1 MPIDSSLFLDVSD
14 ALGMGNPAIVE
25 KDYYVVA
32 LLKLLSELSSNTH
45 SLVFSGGTALAK
57 SGIKTHRMSEDVD
70 IKIIPKDQS
79 REISKTQKRKA
90 RKALHLQ
97 TLEIIHSNDLFTIE
111 SNPII
116 FDEYRYQQFDIRY
129 PQAHSIVPCLRPFI
143 KLELIE
149 TSLYDEVN
157 QREIS
162 SLTNEVMQ
170 KAAEVE
176 TMDFTSIIS
185 TQAEKLISMLR
196 RTASFTRYNERDDD
210 PALIRHI
217 YDTYYIQQANL
228 ADIEAVVPLVTKV
241 ITEDVARYGNQHKEF
256 VENSIGELMYGL
268 QILEENKIYE
278 ERFNQYV
285 VPMVYG
291 HIIVTWQDAFSV
303 FKLFSE
309 QVLSRV
315 CARKVGRKVGH
326 PTIA

>member
-32 LLKLLSELSSNTH
+32 LLKLLSELSSDTH

-70 IKIIPKDQS
+70 IKIIPKDLLA
-79 REISKTQKRKA
+79 EVSKTQKRKA
-90 RKALHLQ
+90 RRELHHQVLD
-97 TLEIIHSNDLFTIE
+97 IIHSNDVFTIE
-111 SNPII
+111 SKPII

-129 PQAHSIVPCLRPFI
+129 PQAHSITPCLRPFI

-149 TSLYDEVN
+149 TLLYDEVN

-162 SLTNEVMQ
+162 SLTNEVM
-170 KAAEVE
+170 KEAAEVE

-185 TQAEKLISMLR
+185 TQAEKLVSMLR
-196 RTASFTRYNERDDD
+196 RTASFTRDNKRDDD

-217 YDTYYIQQANL
+217 YDTYYIQQTNH
-228 ADIEAVVPLVTKV
+228 ADIEIVVPLVAKV
-241 ITEDVARYGNQHKEF
+241 IAEDVARYGNQHKEF
-256 VENSIGELMYGL
+256 VENPIAELMYGL
-268 QILEENKIYE
+268 QVLEENKLYE

-291 HIIVTWQDAFSV
+291 DIIVTWQDAFSV
-303 FKLFSE
+303 FKLFAE
-309 QVLSRV
+309 QVLSEIS
-315 CARKVGRKVGH
+315 KNNN
-326 PTIA
+326 

>member
-14 ALGMGNPAIVE
+14 TLGMGNPAIVE

-32 LLKLLSELSSNTH
+32 LLKLLSELPSDTH

-70 IKIIPKDQS
+70 IKIIPKDLLA
-79 REISKTQKRKA
+79 EVSKTQKRKA
-90 RKALHLQ
+90 RRELHHQ
-97 TLEIIHSNDLFTIE
+97 VFDIIHSNNLFTIE
-111 SNPII
+111 SKPVI

-149 TSLYDEVN
+149 TLLYDEIN
-157 QREIS
+157 QRKIS

-170 KAAEVE
+170 EAPEVE

-185 TQAEKLISMLR
+185 TQAEKLVSMLR
-196 RTASFTRYNERDDD
+196 RTASFTRDDQRDDD

-217 YDTYYIQQANL
+217 YDTYYIQQANH
-228 ADIEAVVPLVTKV
+228 ADIKIVSLVTKV
-241 ITEDVARYGNQHKEF
+241 IAEDIARYGNQHEEF
-256 VENSIGELMYGL
+256 VQNPIAELMYGL
-268 QILEENKIYE
+268 KILEENKLYE

-291 HIIVTWQDAFSV
+291 DIIVTWQDAFGV
-303 FKLFSE
+303 FKLFAE
-309 QVLSRV
+309 KVLNKIS
-315 CARKVGRKVGH
+315 KNNK
-326 PTIA
+326 

>member
-1 MPIDSSLFLDVSD
+1 MPIDSSLFLDVSH

-32 LLKLLSELSSNTH
+32 LLKLLSELSSDTH

-70 IKIIPKDQS
+70 IKIIPKGLLA
-79 REISKTQKRKA
+79 EVSKTQKKKVR
-90 RKALHLQ
+90 RELHHQ
-97 TLEIIHSNDLFTIE
+97 VFDIIHSNDLFTIE
-111 SNPII
+111 SKPVI

-129 PQAHSIVPCLRPFI
+129 PQAHSIAPCLRPFI

-149 TSLYDEVN
+149 TLLYDGIN

-170 KAAEVE
+170 EAPEVE

-196 RTASFTRYNERDDD
+196 RTASFTRDNQRDDD

-217 YDTYYIQQANL
+217 YDTYFIQQANH
-228 ADIEAVVPLVTKV
+228 ADIEIVVPLVTKV
-241 ITEDVARYGNQHKEF
+241 IAEDVARYGNQHIEF
-256 VENSIGELMYGL
+256 VQNPIAELMYGL
-268 QILEENKIYE
+268 KTLEENKLYE
-278 ERFNQYV
+278 ERFKQYV

-291 HIIVTWQDAFSV
+291 DIIVTWQNAFSV
-303 FKLFSE
+303 FKLFTE
-309 QVLSRV
+309 QVLSEIS
-315 CARKVGRKVGH
+315 KNNN
-326 PTIA
+326 

>member
-14 ALGMGNPAIVE
+14 VLGLGNPAIVE

-32 LLKLLSELSSNTH
+32 LLKLLSELSSDTH

-70 IKIIPKDQS
+70 IKIIPKNLLA
-79 REISKTQKRKA
+79 EVSKTQKRKA
-90 RKALHLQ
+90 RRELHHQVLD
-97 TLEIIHSNDLFTIE
+97 TIHSKDVFTIE
-111 SNPII
+111 SKPII

-149 TSLYDEVN
+149 TLLYDEVN

-170 KAAEVE
+170 EAPEVK

-185 TQAEKLISMLR
+185 TQAEKLVSMLR
-196 RTASFTRYNERDDD
+196 RTASFTRDSQRDDD

-217 YDTYYIQQANL
+217 YDTYYIQQANH
-228 ADIEAVVPLVTKV
+228 ADIEIVVPLVAKV
-241 ITEDVARYGNQHKEF
+241 IAEDVARYGNQHEEF
-256 VENSIGELMYGL
+256 VENPVGELMFGL
-268 QILEENKIYE
+268 QMLEENKIYE

-291 HIIVTWQDAFSV
+291 DIIVTWQDAFSV
-303 FKLFSE
+303 FKLFVK
-309 QVLSRV
+309 QVLNEIN
-315 CARKVGRKVGH
+315 KNNN
-326 PTIA
+326 

>member
-14 ALGMGNPAIVE
+14 ALGLGNPAIVE

-32 LLKLLSELSSNTH
+32 LLKLLSELSSDTH

-70 IKIIPKDQS
+70 IKIIPKNLLA
-79 REISKTQKRKA
+79 EVSKTQKRKA
-90 RKALHLQ
+90 RRELHHQVLD
-97 TLEIIHSNDLFTIE
+97 TIHSNDVFTIE
-111 SNPII
+111 SKPII

-149 TSLYDEVN
+149 TLLYDEVN

-170 KAAEVE
+170 EAPEVE

-185 TQAEKLISMLR
+185 TQAEKLVSMLR
-196 RTASFTRYNERDDD
+196 RTASFTRDSQRDDD

-217 YDTYYIQQANL
+217 YDTYYIQQANH
-228 ADIEAVVPLVTKV
+228 ADIEIVVPLVAKV
-241 ITEDVARYGNQHKEF
+241 IAEDVTRYGNQHEEF
-256 VENSIGELMYGL
+256 VENPVGELMFGL
-268 QILEENKIYE
+268 QMLKENKIYE
-278 ERFNQYV
+278 ERFNKYV

-291 HIIVTWQDAFSV
+291 DIIVTWQDAFSV
-303 FKLFSE
+303 FKLFVK
-309 QVLSRV
+309 QVLNEINKNNS
-315 CARKVGRKVGH
+315 
-326 PTIA
+326 

>member
-1 MPIDSSLFLDVSD
+1 MPIDNSLFLDVSD
-14 ALGMGNPAIVE
+14 TLGMGNPAIVE

-32 LLKLLSELSSNTH
+32 LLNVLSELSSDTH

-70 IKIIPKDQS
+70 IKIIPKDLLA
-79 REISKTQKRKA
+79 EVSKTQKRKA
-90 RKALHLQ
+90 RRELHHQ
-97 TLEIIHSNDLFTIE
+97 VFDIIHSNDFFTIE
-111 SNPII
+111 SKPII

-149 TSLYDEVN
+149 TLLYDEIN

-170 KAAEVE
+170 EAPEVK

-196 RTASFTRYNERDDD
+196 RTASFTRDNQRDDD

-217 YDTYYIQQANL
+217 YDIYYIQQANH
-228 ADIEAVVPLVTKV
+228 ADIEIVVPLVTKV
-241 ITEDVARYGNQHKEF
+241 IAEDVARYGNQHEEF
-256 VENSIGELMYGL
+256 VQNPIAELMYGL
-268 QILEENKIYE
+268 KVLEENKLYE

-291 HIIVTWQDAFSV
+291 DIIVTWQNAFSV
-303 FKLFSE
+303 FKLFTE
-309 QVLSRV
+309 QVLSEISKNNNQIIGFVIR
-315 CARKVGRKVGH
+315 
-326 PTIA
+326 

>member
-14 ALGMGNPAIVE
+14 VLGLGNPAIVE

-32 LLKLLSELSSNTH
+32 LLKLLSELSSDTH

-70 IKIIPKDQS
+70 IKIIPKNLLADV
-79 REISKTQKRKA
+79 SKTQKRKA
-90 RKALHLQ
+90 RRELHHQVLD
-97 TLEIIHSNDLFTIE
+97 TIHSKDVFTIE
-111 SNPII
+111 SKPII

-149 TSLYDEVN
+149 TLLYDEVN

-170 KAAEVE
+170 EAPEVK

-185 TQAEKLISMLR
+185 TQAEKLVSMLR
-196 RTASFTRYNERDDD
+196 RTASFTRDSQRDDD

-217 YDTYYIQQANL
+217 YDTYYIQQANH
-228 ADIEAVVPLVTKV
+228 ADIEIVVPLVAKV
-241 ITEDVARYGNQHKEF
+241 IAEDVARYGNQHEEF
-256 VENSIGELMYGL
+256 VENPVGELMFGL
-268 QILEENKIYE
+268 QMLEENKIYE

-291 HIIVTWQDAFSV
+291 DIIVTWQDAFSV
-303 FKLFSE
+303 FKLFVK
-309 QVLSRV
+309 QVLNEIN
-315 CARKVGRKVGH
+315 KNNN
-326 PTIA
+326 

>member
-1 MPIDSSLFLDVSD
+1 MPIDNSLFLDVSD
-14 ALGMGNPAIVE
+14 TLGMGNPAIVE

-32 LLKLLSELSSNTH
+32 LLKVLSELSSNTH

-70 IKIIPKDQS
+70 IKIIPKDLLA
-79 REISKTQKRKA
+79 EVSKTQKRKA
-90 RKALHLQ
+90 RRELHHQ
-97 TLEIIHSNDLFTIE
+97 VFDIIHSNDLFAIE
-111 SNPII
+111 SKPII

-149 TSLYDEVN
+149 TLLYDEIN

-170 KAAEVE
+170 EAPEVE

-196 RTASFTRYNERDDD
+196 RTASLTRDNQRDDD

-217 YDTYYIQQANL
+217 YDTYYIQQANH
-228 ADIEAVVPLVTKV
+228 ADIEIVVPLVTKV
-241 ITEDVARYGNQHKEF
+241 IAEDVARYGNQHEEF
-256 VENSIGELMYGL
+256 VQNPIAELMYGL
-268 QILEENKIYE
+268 KVLEENKLYE

-285 VPMVYG
+285 IPMVYG
-291 HIIVTWQDAFSV
+291 DIIVTAYSHA
-303 FKLFSE
+303 
-309 QVLSRV
+309 SRS
-315 CARKVGRKVGH
+315 
-326 PTIA
+326 PNTL

>member
-14 ALGMGNPAIVE
+14 TLGMGNPAIVE

-32 LLKLLSELSSNTH
+32 LLKLLSELPSDTH

-70 IKIIPKDQS
+70 IKIIPKDLLA
-79 REISKTQKRKA
+79 EVSKTQKRKA
-90 RKALHLQ
+90 RRELHHQ
-97 TLEIIHSNDLFTIE
+97 VFDIIHSNDLFTIE
-111 SNPII
+111 SKPVI

-149 TSLYDEVN
+149 TLLYDEIN
-157 QREIS
+157 QRKIS
-162 SLTNEVMQ
+162 SLTNKVMQ
-170 KAAEVE
+170 EAPEVE

-185 TQAEKLISMLR
+185 TQAEKLVSMLR
-196 RTASFTRYNERDDD
+196 RTASFTRDDQRDDD

-217 YDTYYIQQANL
+217 YDTYYIQQANH
-228 ADIEAVVPLVTKV
+228 ADIKIVSLVTKV
-241 ITEDVARYGNQHKEF
+241 IAEDIARYGNQHEEF
-256 VENSIGELMYGL
+256 VQNPIAELMYGL
-268 QILEENKIYE
+268 KILEENKLYE

-291 HIIVTWQDAFSV
+291 DIIVTWQDAFGV
-303 FKLFSE
+303 FKLFAE
-309 QVLSRV
+309 KVLNKIS
-315 CARKVGRKVGH
+315 KNNK
-326 PTIA
+326 

>member
-1 MPIDSSLFLDVSD
+1 MPIDSSLFLDVSH

-32 LLKLLSELSSNTH
+32 LLKLLSELSSDTH

-57 SGIKTHRMSEDVD
+57 SGIKTCRMSEDVD
-70 IKIIPKDQS
+70 IKIIPKDLIS
-79 REISKTQKRKA
+79 ETSKTQKRKV
-90 RKALHLQ
+90 RRELHHQVLD
-97 TLEIIHSNDLFTIE
+97 IIHSNDLFTIE
-111 SNPII
+111 SKPII

-149 TSLYDEVN
+149 TLLYDEIN
-157 QREIS
+157 QRKIS

-170 KAAEVE
+170 EAPEVE

-196 RTASFTRYNERDDD
+196 RTASFTRDNQRDDD

-217 YDTYYIQQANL
+217 YDTYYIQQVNQ
-228 ADIEAVVPLVTKV
+228 ADIEIVVPLVTKV
-241 ITEDVARYGNQHKEF
+241 IAEDVARYGNQHVEF
-256 VENSIGELMYGL
+256 VQNPIAELMYGL
-268 QILEENKIYE
+268 QILEDNKLYE

-291 HIIVTWQDAFSV
+291 DIIITWQNAFSV
-303 FKLFSE
+303 FKLFAE
-309 QVLSRV
+309 QVLSEID
-315 CARKVGRKVGH
+315 KNNN
-326 PTIA
+326 